1 MVAQHGDENLSAPT
15 TVTSRRSI
23 ARGVAWAVPA
33 VALAAP
39 APALA
44 SSPPP
49 STCLSLFRESS
60 GGSYCTM
67 GLWTNSNTGGPDYPT
82 TLQTKPLYDC
92 LCGPLTHCTN
102 NDPAA
107 IYNVTVEFLIPTCYT
122 ISPSTSWKSD
132 NGGTPWKASIG
143 TSTYNGVTYKLLTV
157 TYSSISKYAAGA
169 QIQVPLRDKCG
180 TADDNTGQ
188 RIYSRKLG
196 QCTQGGATS
205 STPWSTIR
213 TSGTSWSN

>member
-33 VALAAP
+33 VALATA

-44 SSPPP
+44 SSQP

-60 GGSYCTM
+60 GGSNCTM
-67 GLWTNSNTGGPDYPT
+67 GLWTNSNTGGSDYPT

-92 LCGPLTHCTN
+92 LCGPRKSCTES
-102 NDPAA
+102 DPAA

-122 ISPSTSWKSD
+122 ISTSWKSD
-132 NGGTPWKASIG
+132 NGGTPWTASIG
-143 TSTYNGVTYKLLTV
+143 TSTYNGVTYQLLTV
-157 TYSSISKYAAGA
+157 KYDKISKYLAGA
-169 QIQVPLRDKCG
+169 QIQVPLK
-180 TADDNTGQ
+180 DNCDIPNDNRGQ
-188 RIYSRKLG
+188 RIYSRMLG
-196 QCTQGGATS
+196 QCTQNGATS
-205 STPWSTIR
+205 STPWSTIT
-213 TSGTSWSN
+213 TSGTSWTN